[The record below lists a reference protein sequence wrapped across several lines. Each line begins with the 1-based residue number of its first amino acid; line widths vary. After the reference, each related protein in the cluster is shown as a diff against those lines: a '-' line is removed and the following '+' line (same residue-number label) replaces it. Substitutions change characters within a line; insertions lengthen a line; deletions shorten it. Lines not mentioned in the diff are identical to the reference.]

1 MSTLPVASSPARRA
15 PPLPAEARRAAIIAA
30 VSPLLLE
37 HGAAVTTRQIAAAA
51 GVSEGTIFNVF
62 ADKDELLSAALEVAL
77 DLAPFEQAIS
87 EIDASEPF
95 ERRLVLATELIQR
108 RIVDIWKLV
117 SQLGPHHKPA
127 DHKPLPDS
135 RALTEL
141 FACDST
147 RLRIAAP
154 DAARLLR
161 ALSLS
166 LTHPLLTAEPLPAA
180 AIVDLFLHG
189 TECQIEGGS

>member
-1 MSTLPVASSPARRA
+1 M
-15 PPLPAEARRAAIIAA
+15 PPEARRAAIIAA
-30 VSPLLLE
+30 VTPLLLE
-37 HGAAVTTRQIAAAA
+37 HGAVVTTRQIAAAA

-62 ADKDELLSAALEVAL
+62 VDKDELLSAALEVAL

-87 EIDASEPF
+87 EIDHTEPY

-117 SQLGPHHKPA
+117 SQLGPHQRPA

-141 FACDST
+141 FASEPT
-147 RLRIAAP
+147 RLRIDPA

-166 LTHPLLTAEPLPAA
+166 LTHPVMTAEPRPADE
-180 AIVDLFLHG
+180 IVDLFLHG
-189 TECQIEGGS
+189 TECQIEGRS